1 MTQNLAFPNYN
12 FKLKS
17 EGNKTLVFDELR
29 KKWVILTAEENVR
42 QHVWKYLHHEYNY
55 PKSLM
60 ICEKKITINSL
71 NKRFDLLI
79 YNNKGMPEIV
89 IECKAPSI
97 SLDDSVL
104 QQALRYNFELKAKY
118 IILTN
123 GLELKCC
130 EINRLK
136 GELNFLNSIP
146 KHQII

>member
-1 MTQNLAFPNYN
+1 
-12 FKLKS
+12 
-17 EGNKTLVFDELR
+17 
-29 KKWVILTAEENVR
+29 
-42 QHVWKYLHHEYNY
+42 
-55 PKSLM
+55 M

>member
-1 MTQNLAFPNYN
+1 MKQKLAFPNYS
-12 FKLKS
+12 FQLKS

-29 KKWVILTAEENVR
+29 KKWVILTDEENVR
-42 QHVWKYLHHEYNY
+42 QHLWKYLHFEFNY

-60 ICEKKITINSL
+60 ICEKKITVNSL

-79 YNNKGMPEIV
+79 YNTIGNPEII

-97 SLDDSVL
+97 TLNEEVL

-118 IILTN
+118 IIISN

-130 EINRLK
+130 EINHQK
-136 GELNFLNSIP
+136 GELIFLDAIP
-146 KHQII
+146 KHQIN